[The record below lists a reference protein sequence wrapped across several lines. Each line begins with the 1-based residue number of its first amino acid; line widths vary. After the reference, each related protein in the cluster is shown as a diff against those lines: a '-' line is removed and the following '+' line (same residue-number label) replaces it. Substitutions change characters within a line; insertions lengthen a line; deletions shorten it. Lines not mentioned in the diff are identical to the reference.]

1 MRNMPAFDSGNT
13 TTNGVYQSDELCRWF
28 SFVEIQSAT
37 NNFDNALVIGKGGF
51 GKVYKGFIDGGATT
65 VAIKRSNAE
74 SKQGAAEFW
83 TEIKTLSKLRHTHLV
98 TLIGYSDDCEEMILV
113 YEYMANGTLADH
125 LYQCSR
131 EGNGHAIYHL
141 TWEERLKICIGAAQG
156 LAYLHTDTEEGV
168 IHRDVKTTNILLDE
182 NWVAKISDFGLSKMV
197 NTSHLQTHVST
208 DVKGTFGYLDP
219 AYFLTRRLTKK
230 SDVYAFGVVLFE
242 VLCARPPVDT
252 SVEEEQIG
260 LALWAQK
267 CIKNGMLD
275 EIIDPFIRGQISP
288 NCLKVFAEVANK
300 CLQNHSKG
308 RPTMSEVVESLKQ
321 GMASHGNIRISRHKG
336 IISNLFLSTA
346 DVVAKGID
354 LGWRKW
360 KNKGPKNGM
369 SWQLGRDPFADG
381 VTQLYHRFSL
391 AEIQAATNNF
401 LQPVGMRLRG
411 DVKVYRGHISTGN
424 LEVAIKRWKEGTSR
438 ERNLDQFRAEIQVH
452 SHLRHLHIVS
462 LIGYCIDKHEL
473 ILVYEYMVHGCLYHH
488 LYETNKYAL
497 KWEKRL
503 EICIGVARGLQYLHA
518 GTRQTIIHRNLKP
531 TNILLDENWNAKVIT
546 DIESSAGTV
555 GYIDPEYYVNA
566 NLTIKSDVYSFGVIL
581 LELLCGR
588 KPMIYSRDED
598 QVNLVR
604 WFKTNIKRGT
614 VDQIIDPY
622 LIDKIAPKCLK
633 EYVMNAE
640 NCVCDEGIE
649 RPSMDDVLGNLRY
662 ALQLQKP
669 WQNSN
674 DQFST
679 VESPEAVPSSDG
691 TVIVELARRGDID
704 EMSLGSIGDS
714 DFFSEM
720 FDDWLTNH
728 IQTPEEIWEFYEDKV
743 LILSRSL
750 VELLNQII
758 DYLNDIHERNSFNER
773 YIGMTYGV
781 IKYLRTVCEHARDV
795 IQNAWSGK
803 ILNEFYQVFPDALR
817 KIHFLMC
824 TKFNDNNDCQKYL
837 SAKNIVKLMR
847 HSPFGYNEL
856 KFSIG
861 CATDKVLG
869 WDVIQNAWS
878 GKILNELYQVFPDTL
893 RKIHFLMCTKFNDD
907 NDCQKY
913 LSAKNIV
920 KLMRHSP
927 FGYNG
932 LKFSIGCATDE

>member
-1 MRNMPAFDSGNT
+1 MPAFDSGNT

-83 TEIKTLSKLRHTHLV
+83 TEIKTLSNLRHTHLV

-125 LYQCSR
+125 LYQYSR
-131 EGNGHAIYHL
+131 EGNGNAIYHL

-300 CLQNHSKG
+300 CLHNHSKG
-308 RPTMSEVVESLKQ
+308 RPTMSEVVESLKH

-401 LQPVGMRLRG
+401 HELVGMSLRG

-462 LIGYCIDKHEL
+462 LIGYCIDKHEM
-473 ILVYEYMVHGCLYHH
+473 ILVYEYMARWSLYHQ
-488 LYETNKYAL
+488 LYETNKYPL

-518 GTRQTIIHRNLKP
+518 GTRQTIIHGNLKP
-531 TNILLDENWNAKVIT
+531 SNILLDEKWNAKVVT
-546 DIESSAGTV
+546 SIESSTGTV
-555 GYIDPEYYVNA
+555 GYIDPEYHVNG
-566 NLTIKSDVYSFGVIL
+566 NFTIKSDVYSFGVIL

-662 ALQLQKP
+662 ALQLQKT

-679 VESPEAVPSSDG
+679 VKSPEAVPSSDG

-714 DFFSEM
+714 DFFSGN
-720 FDDWLTNH
+720 L
-728 IQTPEEIWEFYEDKV
+728 
-743 LILSRSL
+743 
-750 VELLNQII
+750 
-758 DYLNDIHERNSFNER
+758 
-773 YIGMTYGV
+773 
-781 IKYLRTVCEHARDV
+781 AR
-795 IQNAWSGK
+795 
-803 ILNEFYQVFPDALR
+803 
-817 KIHFLMC
+817 
-824 TKFNDNNDCQKYL
+824 
-837 SAKNIVKLMR
+837 
-847 HSPFGYNEL
+847 
-856 KFSIG
+856 
-861 CATDKVLG
+861 
-869 WDVIQNAWS
+869 
-878 GKILNELYQVFPDTL
+878 
-893 RKIHFLMCTKFNDD
+893 
-907 NDCQKY
+907 
-913 LSAKNIV
+913 
-920 KLMRHSP
+920 
-927 FGYNG
+927 
-932 LKFSIGCATDE
+932 

>member
-1 MRNMPAFDSGNT
+1 MDPNLRNMSAFGNGNT
-13 TTNGVYQSDELCRWF
+13 TTNGVSQSEELCRWF

-37 NNFDNALVIGKGGF
+37 NDFDDALVIGKGGF
-51 GKVYKGFIDGGATT
+51 GKVYKGFIDGGATI

-83 TEIKTLSKLRHTHLV
+83 TEIKTLSKLRHTHVV

-125 LYQCSR
+125 LYKNSR
-131 EGNGHAIYHL
+131 KGNGNDIYHL
-141 TWEERLKICIGAAQG
+141 TWEERDL
-156 LAYLHTDTEEGV
+156 
-168 IHRDVKTTNILLDE
+168 KTTNILLDE

-267 CIKNGMLD
+267 CIKKGMLD
-275 EIIDPFIRGQISP
+275 EIIDPSMRGQTSP
-288 NCLKVFAEVANK
+288 ICLKVFAEVANK
-300 CLQNHSKG
+300 CLHNHSKG
-308 RPTMSEVVESLKQ
+308 RPTMSEIVESLKH
-321 GMASHGNIRISRHKG
+321 GMASPGNICISR
-336 IISNLFLSTA
+336 IISNLFLFLSTA
-346 DVVAKGID
+346 EVVAKGID

-369 SWQLGRDPFADG
+369 SWQLCRDPFADG
-381 VTQLYHRFSL
+381 VIQLYHRFSL

-401 LQPVGMRLRG
+401 HEPVGMRLRG
-411 DVKVYRGHISTGN
+411 DIKVYRSHISSGN

-438 ERNLDQFRAEIQVH
+438 ERNLDQFRAQLQVH

-462 LIGYCIDKHEL
+462 LIGYCIDKREV
-473 ILVYEYMVHGCLYHH
+473 ILS
-488 LYETNKYAL
+488 
-497 KWEKRL
+497 
-503 EICIGVARGLQYLHA
+503 
-518 GTRQTIIHRNLKP
+518 
-531 TNILLDENWNAKVIT
+531 TNIWPMGLSTIT
-546 DIESSAGTV
+546 SMKPISIHLSGKSDLRFALVLHEDCNTSMRVQVGIHIESSTGTV
-555 GYIDPEYYVNA
+555 GYINPEYHVNA
-566 NLTIKSDVYSFGVIL
+566 NFTIKSDVYSFGVIL

-598 QVNLVR
+598 Q
-604 WFKTNIKRGT
+604 
-614 VDQIIDPY
+614 
-622 LIDKIAPKCLK
+622 KIA
-633 EYVMNAE
+633 
-640 NCVCDEGIE
+640 
-649 RPSMDDVLGNLRY
+649 
-662 ALQLQKP
+662 
-669 WQNSN
+669 
-674 DQFST
+674 T
-679 VESPEAVPSSDG
+679 
-691 TVIVELARRGDID
+691 
-704 EMSLGSIGDS
+704 
-714 DFFSEM
+714 M

-758 DYLNDIHERNSFNER
+758 DYLNDIHERNSFNEYWDGCQPPLR
-773 YIGMTYGV
+773 QVLYYPPRGEKPLYKFQTVFLQTYGV

-803 ILNEFYQVFPDALR
+803 ILNELYQVFPDTLR

-861 CATDKVLG
+861 CATDKTYGVIKYLRTVCEHAR
-869 WDVIQNAWS
+869 DVIQNAWS
-878 GKILNELYQVFPDTL
+878 GKILNELYQVFLDTL
-893 RKIHFLMCTKFNDD
+893 RKIHFLLCTKFNDD